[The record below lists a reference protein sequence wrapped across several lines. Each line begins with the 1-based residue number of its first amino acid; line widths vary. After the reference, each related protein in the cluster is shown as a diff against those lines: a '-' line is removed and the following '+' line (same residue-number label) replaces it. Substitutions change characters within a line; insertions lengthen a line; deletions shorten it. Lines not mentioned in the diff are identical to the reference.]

1 MKLIKCYIENFGKL
15 SCYEHDFSDG
25 LNIIEAENG
34 SGKTTLAAFIKT
46 MLYGFPKTKAR
57 SLDENER
64 KKYLPWQ
71 GGACGG
77 YLDFALEGKSSEGT
91 DSKAAEKKYRIERTF
106 GQKESADTFRL
117 SDPDTGAVLSDFSEN
132 IGFELFG
139 IDADAFS
146 KSTYIPQIKRK
157 GISQNDSI
165 SAKLAGLVEES
176 DDIGQYDD
184 AIEKLDKKR
193 LFYSAPTK
201 GQLGLIGAKLE
212 TARLELE
219 ESKRAESELESDL
232 LPKIK
237 EKEAEIK
244 ENTGRL
250 EALKKALDEKNEECI
265 KEKTALIARKAECQN
280 VIGYS
285 IKKKNRLKEQREEY
299 EALLSHFSGKMPE
312 KEKLEK
318 AANINAELERLDT
331 ERNEAASKSE
341 ELKEFERLDA
351 RFKNAPISA
360 DELDLMLEGCKKR
373 RGNPKIGAAFAVFGV
388 IAAVLSFAFSMPLPI
403 RILPI
408 SAAAILIILSVLFF
422 VGAFDRTEKEIAKRL
437 KDYFPDSDNL
447 SGTEGQ
453 GASADSTPADGASA
467 GGSSGDSLATGSSG
481 TPNDNLKKILAL
493 RDELSRK
500 AKLKEQIISDNLKKT
515 ELDKSY
521 LSKKD
526 ELEEVI
532 RSLGVAGNGET
543 SKGTSE
549 YKELL
554 GSANEKASRLFMLSE
569 QLGLSEAELEEYISE
584 NRGIISEYKDGELE
598 RREKEL
604 AENEKELAGLK
615 QTVNRLEGELNT
627 ASLRLQR
634 AKSEADRLSEIAE
647 RLPDRTT
654 ALYTLEDKKKLYEDE
669 LFLVTRT
676 IALLKTAKTDLSTRY
691 LKDMR
696 ESFNRMMLLVTG
708 EDGFTFDQSFS
719 VTASRNGAGRS
730 EEYFSSGYRDL
741 IDILVSLSLTDALF
755 KEEKPCL
762 ILDDP
767 FVNLDKEKLKK
778 ALMLIDE
785 LAKDR
790 QVIYFI
796 CHESRRAANN
806 VKAAG
811 KA

>member
-34 SGKTTLAAFIKT
+34 SGKTTLAVFIKT

-64 KKYLPWQ
+64 KKHLPWQ

-77 YLDFALEGKSSEGT
+77 YLDFALEGKSGEGT

-244 ENTGRL
+244 ENTERL

-312 KEKLEK
+312 KEKLER

-373 RGNPKIGAAFAVFGV
+373 KGNPKIGAAFAVLGV
-388 IAAVLSFAFSMPLPI
+388 IAAVLSFAFGSMPLSI
-403 RILPI
+403 RILLI

-453 GASADSTPADGASA
+453 GASADST
-467 GGSSGDSLATGSSG
+467 G
-481 TPNDNLKKILAL
+481 TPNNNLKKILAL

-584 NRGIISEYKDGELE
+584 NREIISEYKDGELE

-615 QTVNRLEGELNT
+615 QTVSCLEGELNT

-634 AKSEADRLSEIAE
+634 AKSEADRLSEISE
-647 RLPDRTT
+647 RLPDRTA

-708 EDGFTFDQSFS
+708 EDGFTFDQTFS